1 MSTQGK
7 INLSVDGLQQF
18 STNGKTYTGLSKD
31 EIINSGIN
39 ELTCVS
45 FILDVTGST
54 IMNITDAEGQT
65 HKMRDLMEKALALNI
80 ERAGESDRG
89 DNILFRIVLFS
100 YDIGVMEMCG
110 FVPASDLIMVE
121 TIPRLVAS
129 GGTNLYDAVGVS
141 CEIANDYIARIYT
154 SGMKINH
161 NLNIMTDGRDT
172 TFRYYDEETPI
183 LDWSEGYEYTVDHV
197 RRAIHALESNPYV
210 LESITTLFGI
220 DDSKNSETFS
230 KFLVDFRNHAG
241 IENVLKFDATPEA
254 WFEANEF
261 VSNSI
266 QISSNK
272 IGGDAQKDI
281 KDTFGDL
288 SDEFQDLADEFDADI

>member
-1 MSTQGK
+1 MPTQERINLEVEGLQRFNANGK
-7 INLSVDGLQQF
+7 I
-18 STNGKTYTGLSKD
+18 YTGLSKE
-31 EIINSGIN
+31 EIITNGIN
-39 ELTCVS
+39 ELTCVT

-54 IMNITDAEGQT
+54 IMKVTDEEGQI
-65 HKMRDLMEKALALNI
+65 HQMRDLMVKALALNI

-100 YDIGVMEMCG
+100 YDIGVFEMCG
-110 FVPASDLIMVE
+110 FVPASDLVMLE
-121 TIPRLVAS
+121 TIPKLVAS
-129 GGTNLYDAVGVS
+129 GGTNLNDAVGVS
-141 CEIANDYIARIYT
+141 CEIANDYITRIYT
-154 SGMKINH
+154 PGMKINH
-161 NLNIMTDGRDT
+161 NLNVMTDGQDT
-172 TFRYYDEETPI
+172 TFYIYDDENSRLE
-183 LDWSEGYEYTVDHV
+183 WSGGYGYTVENV

-220 DDSKNSETFS
+220 DAAKNSETFS
-230 KFLVDFRNHAG
+230 KYLVDFRNNAG

-272 IGGDAQKDI
+272 IGGDAQKEI
-281 KDTFGDL
+281 KDTYGDL
-288 SDEFQDLADEFDADI
+288 SDDFQDLAEEFDADI